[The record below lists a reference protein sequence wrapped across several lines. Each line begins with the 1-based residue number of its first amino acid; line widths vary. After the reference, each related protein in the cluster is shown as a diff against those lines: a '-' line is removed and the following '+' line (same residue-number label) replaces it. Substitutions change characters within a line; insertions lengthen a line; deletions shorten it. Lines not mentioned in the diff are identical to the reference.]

1 MHYPNPKHRYGE
13 RTLEEQESGSFF
25 ANSATVQFLPPAH
38 HPERRC
44 TLFSLSK
51 KKCTALTGCYCQARL
66 WPVYNPSYHELSG
79 TTLSQTPHNTEA
91 EHIAE
96 KLFKYTRQKQAETRL
111 LSRIKQ
117 QTNPV
122 LRVTH
127 SSLST
132 AGFPH
137 PTFLIVHTRSSRFS
151 TKYSWC
157 C

>member
-1 MHYPNPKHRYGE
+1 MPIQQQYNSCLLPTTWKDVAH
-13 RTLEEQESGSFF
+13 FF
-25 ANSATVQFLPPAH
+25 HSA
-38 HPERRC
+38 
-44 TLFSLSK
+44 K

-66 WPVYNPSYHELSG
+66 WPVYNPSYQELSG

-122 LRVTH
+122 LCVTH
-127 SSLST
+127 PSLST